1 MRFPGGAVGNFYH
14 FGKSG
19 YGFDFAE
26 IDQYHDGKVPKR
38 ARGLENSRIKK
49 NQHQDYI
56 DDFIQLAQETNS
68 KAVLVANLF
77 VDNNDIL
84 LMIEKLVTNNI
95 EVVGVELGSELS
107 NRSYFTKGYTIEDYI
122 VSAKRCSKKIKD
134 KYPNLKTAVVVAPLG
149 KRKGHRHNVWNEKLS
164 KLDFYDAIIIHSYAK
179 VINGKDKEGQMVFE
193 EAEGKNKT
201 EAFEIYKNRA
211 IDYLTNEYPKQVQEY
226 VRIFNKP
233 IWVTEWNLQMS
244 KTTGNTLLQSLFV
257 ANYLL
262 ELLSSPDL
270 KNNFTFSFSS
280 NKKLGIL
287 GGVAAAIAI
296 IVIVGFTAI
305 NTPIDSTV
313 SSTAS
318 NPLLVNIDQ
327 TTYQRADIISISGD
341 TNSYTKSVELSI
353 ENTNGVKIWKEIINP
368 KNDGQFSTLII
379 AGGGGWENNGVYT
392 LKAVQDD
399 LASEIEFKIIA

>member
-1 MRFPGGAVGNFYH
+1 LTFITDLDDLIRHHHG
-14 FGKSG
+14 
-19 YGFDFAE
+19 D
-26 IDQYHDGKVPKR
+26 
-38 ARGLENSRIKK
+38 IKK
-49 NQHQDYI
+49 LREIRDTIRHDNFITTEDKNYVESLITIHLKNQPLDK
-56 DDFIQLAQETNS
+56 S
-68 KAVLVANLF
+68 
-77 VDNNDIL
+77 
-84 LMIEKLVTNNI
+84 
-95 EVVGVELGSELS
+95 LS
-107 NRSYFTKGYTIEDYI
+107 RKQPDT
-122 VSAKRCSKKIKD
+122 KIK
-134 KYPNLKTAVVVAPLG
+134 L
-149 KRKGHRHNVWNEKLS
+149 
-164 KLDFYDAIIIHSYAK
+164 
-179 VINGKDKEGQMVFE
+179 Q
-193 EAEGKNKT
+193 
-201 EAFEIYKNRA
+201 
-211 IDYLTNEYPKQVQEY
+211 PK
-226 VRIFNKP
+226 P
-233 IWVTEWNLQMS
+233 T
-244 KTTGNTLLQSLFV
+244 
-257 ANYLL
+257 
-262 ELLSSPDL
+262 LSSPDL
-270 KNNFTFSFSS
+270 KNSFAFNFSS

-392 LKAVQDD
+392 LKAVQDN

>member
-1 MRFPGGAVGNFYH
+1 MTFITDLDDLIRHRHGDVKKLREIRDTVRHDNFITTEDKNYVESLITMH
-14 FGKSG
+14 
-19 YGFDFAE
+19 
-26 IDQYHDGKVPKR
+26 
-38 ARGLENSRIKK
+38 LK
-49 NQHQDYI
+49 NQPLDK
-56 DDFIQLAQETNS
+56 S
-68 KAVLVANLF
+68 
-77 VDNNDIL
+77 
-84 LMIEKLVTNNI
+84 
-95 EVVGVELGSELS
+95 
-107 NRSYFTKGYTIEDYI
+107 
-122 VSAKRCSKKIKD
+122 VSRKQSDTKIK
-134 KYPNLKTAVVVAPLG
+134 L
-149 KRKGHRHNVWNEKLS
+149 
-164 KLDFYDAIIIHSYAK
+164 
-179 VINGKDKEGQMVFE
+179 Q
-193 EAEGKNKT
+193 
-201 EAFEIYKNRA
+201 
-211 IDYLTNEYPKQVQEY
+211 PK
-226 VRIFNKP
+226 P
-233 IWVTEWNLQMS
+233 T
-244 KTTGNTLLQSLFV
+244 
-257 ANYLL
+257 
-262 ELLSSPDL
+262 LSSPDL

-392 LKAVQDD
+392 LKAVQND
-399 LASEIEFKIIA
+399 LASEIEFRIVA

>member
-1 MRFPGGAVGNFYH
+1 MTFITDLDDLIRHHHGDVKKLREIRDTIRHDNFITTEDKNYVESLITMH
-14 FGKSG
+14 
-19 YGFDFAE
+19 
-26 IDQYHDGKVPKR
+26 
-38 ARGLENSRIKK
+38 LK
-49 NQHQDYI
+49 NQPLDK
-56 DDFIQLAQETNS
+56 S
-68 KAVLVANLF
+68 
-77 VDNNDIL
+77 
-84 LMIEKLVTNNI
+84 
-95 EVVGVELGSELS
+95 LS
-107 NRSYFTKGYTIEDYI
+107 RKQPDT
-122 VSAKRCSKKIKD
+122 KIK
-134 KYPNLKTAVVVAPLG
+134 L
-149 KRKGHRHNVWNEKLS
+149 
-164 KLDFYDAIIIHSYAK
+164 
-179 VINGKDKEGQMVFE
+179 Q
-193 EAEGKNKT
+193 
-201 EAFEIYKNRA
+201 
-211 IDYLTNEYPKQVQEY
+211 PK
-226 VRIFNKP
+226 P
-233 IWVTEWNLQMS
+233 T
-244 KTTGNTLLQSLFV
+244 
-257 ANYLL
+257 
-262 ELLSSPDL
+262 LSSPDL

-353 ENTNGVKIWKEIINP
+353 ENTNGVKIWKETINP

-399 LASEIEFKIIA
+399 LASEIEFKITA